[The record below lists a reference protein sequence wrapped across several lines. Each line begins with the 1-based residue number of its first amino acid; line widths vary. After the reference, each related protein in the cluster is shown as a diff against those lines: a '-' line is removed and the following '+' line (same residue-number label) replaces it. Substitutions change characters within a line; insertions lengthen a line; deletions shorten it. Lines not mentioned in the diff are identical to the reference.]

1 MLGRFLL
8 GLVAD
13 LVLGST
19 KSMRRSFDAEMGRY
33 FEQRGYQP
41 PSPTHSSAP

>member
-19 KSMRRSFDAEMGRY
+19 KAMRRSFDAEMERY
-33 FEQRGYQP
+33 FEQRGHQP
-41 PSPTHSSAP
+41 PPPPHSPAP

>member
-8 GLVAD
+8 GLVSD

-19 KSMRRSFDAEMGRY
+19 KAMRRSFDAEMGRY
-33 FEQRGYQP
+33 LEQRGYQP
-41 PSPTHSSAP
+41 PPPTHSSAP